1 MMDPAN
7 IGEATNFVG
16 YDNGITGSDAFM
28 DAEIAGD
35 PAVVM
40 SAENAALAKPTPGC
54 SVEAIDLYD
63 QVWTTFKK

>member
-1 MMDPAN
+1 MMDSAN

-28 DAEIAGD
+28 DEALATN
-35 PAVVM
+35 PAVVIPEEFVDR
-40 SAENAALAKPTPGC
+40 ARPTPGC

-63 QVWTTFKK
+63 QVWTSFRK